1 MGWEGAG
8 LPKGGGMQFL
18 FEGFGGEGGVV
29 SASLNNHIASKKFI
43 QFHSPVL
50 PKIITQWR

>member
-18 FEGFGGEGGVV
+18 FEGLGGRGEL
-29 SASLNNHIASKKFI
+29 SQLAS
-43 QFHSPVL
+43 
-50 PKIITQWR
+50 IIILLQKNLFNSTAPCYLR